1 MYIGRED
8 QKNISSS
15 VDFTRIFNGI
25 SRFTESNIDI
35 VKEGITFLF
44 IYCSRSCKWRISVLT
59 NLQKYVNQI
68 DTIT

>member
-15 VDFTRIFNGI
+15 VGFTRIFNGI

-35 VKEGITFLF
+35 LKEGITFLF
-44 IYCSRSCKWRISVLT
+44 YT
-59 NLQKYVNQI
+59 AQDPVNGE
-68 DTIT
+68 

>member
-35 VKEGITFLF
+35 LKEGITFLF
-44 IYCSRSCKWRISVLT
+44 YMA
-59 NLQKYVNQI
+59 QDPVNGE
-68 DTIT
+68 